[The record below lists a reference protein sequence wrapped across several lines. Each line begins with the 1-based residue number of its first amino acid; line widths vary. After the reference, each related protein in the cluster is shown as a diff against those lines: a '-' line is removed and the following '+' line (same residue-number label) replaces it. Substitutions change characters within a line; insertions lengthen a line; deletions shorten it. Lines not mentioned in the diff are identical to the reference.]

1 MSEAAIETENAEK
14 KGTISLRGAV
24 FIGIGSMVGTGI
36 FAMFGEAGAIAGAA
50 VWVSFLIGGLIA
62 LLQGYS
68 FAKLGS
74 KFPSAGGL
82 IDWIVR
88 GFGSG
93 LFTGG
98 VVMLGYFSVLI
109 VTAMVAVS
117 FGNYA
122 TSLFLGDDAAQI
134 WVKIFA
140 AGMVVLLTFINTIGA
155 EAVTKAQ
162 TAIVSIVLVVL
173 VSFAIAMLLQIDT
186 SLLAPASYPPMSY
199 ILASVALTFFAYLGF
214 GVISF
219 SGGDI
224 ENPAKNMPRA
234 MYISIGFVL
243 LLYVALAIGVF
254 GTLTVDE
261 VIANADTALA
271 VAALPI
277 FGTFGYTMISIAAL
291 FATTGA
297 TNSQLYATIGA
308 TYIMAKDGHLPPV
321 FSLKR
326 RKGGTQGLI
335 ISAILII
342 LLAVLFD
349 VTAIASIGSAV
360 ALAIFALVTI
370 AHLRLRHETK
380 ASMFILILALVGTS
394 LAILL
399 FSWYTL
405 ITSPQT
411 FVILVATIVLAWVVE
426 AVWRNISKRKVEAN

>member
-1 MSEAAIETENAEK
+1 
-14 KGTISLRGAV
+14 
-24 FIGIGSMVGTGI
+24 
-36 FAMFGEAGAIAGAA
+36 
-50 VWVSFLIGGLIA
+50 
-62 LLQGYS
+62 
-68 FAKLGS
+68 
-74 KFPSAGGL
+74 
-82 IDWIVR
+82 
-88 GFGSG
+88 
-93 LFTGG
+93 
-98 VVMLGYFSVLI
+98 
-109 VTAMVAVS
+109 
-117 FGNYA
+117 
-122 TSLFLGDDAAQI
+122 
-134 WVKIFA
+134 
-140 AGMVVLLTFINTIGA
+140 
-155 EAVTKAQ
+155 
-162 TAIVSIVLVVL
+162 
-173 VSFAIAMLLQIDT
+173 
-186 SLLAPASYPPMSY
+186 
-199 ILASVALTFFAYLGF
+199 LTFFAYLGF